1 MIKSSRILKAL
12 FKTYWTRLL
21 LILIMGLAS
30 VTLSFLFVWLSKLLI
45 DVATGDSSAYNFW
58 GIVIAYIALIFSRI
72 VVTSASKWVTT
83 ITSAHITKA
92 LRAKLYN
99 ALLYTRWNE
108 LFHLR
113 IGDLTSRM
121 LQDAKEVT
129 GLLVGQI
136 PALVIG
142 VIQLAGALVFIYFID
157 ARVTWGIICLLPFV
171 LFFSRK
177 YFQRMRTIT
186 HRVKSSESDLFS
198 YFNEVAQ
205 HQLILRIFGQQSN
218 TLSHLEKG
226 EKNLVN
232 TIKAQLRFSVASG
245 LALKIL
251 FTGGYGIAMVWAIYR
266 LHLGLITFGSVV
278 AFLQLVS
285 YIQSPTYN
293 TVKLLPSIASALTAT
308 DRLEELLQLPEERH
322 TPKEVDYSTFQAIEA
337 TELSFGYNGREEVLK
352 KVHFSVKRGEMI
364 AITGVTGTGKTTL
377 FKLLLGLEI
386 PAEGA
391 LQIRQADGSY
401 FPINELSREAF
412 AYVPQE
418 RALFSGTIR
427 ENLLLG
433 LPEATEEE
441 LLTALQLAVADYVLQ
456 LTDGLD
462 TQLTEGGV
470 GLSEGQAQRL
480 SIARALLSRR
490 PILLLDEATSAL
502 DPKTEAQVL
511 ANLQQL
517 TKERGLTTLMITH
530 NPKVADLCDRQFTV
544 SSTKILQHYGR
555 P

>member
-1 MIKSSRILKAL
+1 MIKSPRILKAL
-12 FKTYWTRLL
+12 LKAYWIKLL

-232 TIKAQLRFSVASG
+232 TIQAQLRFSVASG

-308 DRLEELLQLPEERH
+308 DRLEELLQLPEERR
-322 TPKEVDYSTFQAIEA
+322 TPTEVDYSTFQAIEA
-337 TELSFGYNGREEVLK
+337 TEVSFGYNGREEVLK
-352 KVHFSVKRGEMI
+352 KVNFSIKRGEMI

-377 FKLLLGLEI
+377 FKLLLGLET
-386 PAEGA
+386 PSEGT
-391 LQIRQADGSY
+391 LQIRQDNGSY

-418 RALFSGTIR
+418 KALFSGTIR

-433 LPEATEEE
+433 HPEATEEE
-441 LLTALQLAVADYVLQ
+441 LRTALQLAVADYVLQ

-502 DPKTEAQVL
+502 DPETESLLL
-511 ANLQQL
+511 ANLQRL
-517 TKERGLTTLMITH
+517 TIDRGLTTLFITH
-530 NPKVADLCDRQFTV
+530 NPKVAEHCNRTLNLAHG
-544 SSTKILQHYGR
+544 KINESYEYN
-555 P
+555 

>member
-45 DVATGDSSAYNFW
+45 DVATGDSLAYNFW
-58 GIVIAYIALIFSRI
+58 GIVIAYLALIFSRI

-99 ALLYTRWNE
+99 TLLYTRWSK
-108 LFHLR
+108 LSHLR
-113 IGDLTSRM
+113 SGDLTSRM

-129 GLLVGQI
+129 SLLVGQI

-142 VIQLAGALVFIYFID
+142 FIQLTGALVFIYFID
-157 ARVTWGIICLLPFV
+157 ARITWGIICLLPFV

-308 DRLEELLQLPEERH
+308 DRLEELLQLPEERR

-337 TELSFGYNGREEVLK
+337 TEVSFGYNGREEVLK
-352 KVHFSVKRGEMI
+352 KVHFSIKRGEMI

-377 FKLLLGLEI
+377 FKLLLGLEM

-441 LLTALQLAVADYVLQ
+441 LLTALRLAVADYVLQ

>member
-462 TQLTEGGV
+462 TQLTEGG
-470 GLSEGQAQRL
+470 
-480 SIARALLSRR
+480 
-490 PILLLDEATSAL
+490 
-502 DPKTEAQVL
+502 
-511 ANLQQL
+511 
-517 TKERGLTTLMITH
+517 
-530 NPKVADLCDRQFTV
+530 
-544 SSTKILQHYGR
+544 
-555 P
+555 

>member
-1 MIKSSRILKAL
+1 MIKSPRILKAL
-12 FKTYWTRLL
+12 LKAYWIKLL

-58 GIVIAYIALIFSRI
+58 GIVIAYLALIFSRI

-99 ALLYTRWNE
+99 TLLYTRWSK
-108 LFHLR
+108 LSHLR
-113 IGDLTSRM
+113 SGDLTSRM

-129 GLLVGQI
+129 SLLVGQI
-136 PALVIG
+136 PALVVG
-142 VIQLAGALVFIYFID
+142 FIQLTGALVFIYFID
-157 ARVTWGIICLLPFV
+157 ARITWGIICLLPFV

-308 DRLEELLQLPEERH
+308 DRLEELLQLPEERS

-337 TELSFGYNGREEVLK
+337 TEVSFGYNGREEVLK
-352 KVHFSVKRGEMI
+352 KVHFSIKRGEMI

-377 FKLLLGLEI
+377 FKLLLGLEM
-386 PAEGA
+386 PAGGA

-441 LLTALQLAVADYVLQ
+441 LLTALRLAVADYVLQ

-502 DPKTEAQVL
+502 DPETESLLL
-511 ANLQQL
+511 ANLQRL
-517 TKERGLTTLMITH
+517 TIDRGLTTLFITH
-530 NPKVADLCDRQFTV
+530 NPKVAEHCNRTLNLAHG
-544 SSTKILQHYGR
+544 KINESYEYN
-555 P
+555 